1 MSEKEYFTIFA
12 TNIVCTLQKN
22 YNFLMIFK
30 GLKIAALGL
39 FTLLSSNVMGQDLLA
54 KQAPIDRKM
63 KGVDSIALQ
72 RLVVKETGGIPSAA
86 LYPNWDNSFVNSYSS
101 TLLPESYDIDLRGF
115 VMPTTN
121 RQVTSNFGQRWGRA
135 HKGIDLKVY
144 VGDTIRSAFDGM
156 VRIVDYEGK
165 GYGKYIVIRHD
176 NGLETVYGHLSKQL
190 VKINQPVKAGDVIGL
205 GGNTGRSTGSHL
217 HFETRLLGVAINPA
231 LLFDFENQ
239 DVTTDIY
246 TFRKG
251 YSDRLLA
258 SSSNKQSKTSSG
270 ADKARFHKVH
280 KGDTLSSIAKKYGM
294 TVQQLCKK
302 NGLNKNSKLQIGQ
315 VIKCG

>member
-1 MSEKEYFTIFA
+1 MI
-12 TNIVCTLQKN
+12 LQK
-22 YNFLMIFK
+22 
-30 GLKIAALGL
+30 LKIAAIGL
-39 FTLLSSNVMGQDLLA
+39 LTLVSSNVMGQDLLA

-63 KGVDSIALQ
+63 RGVDSLALQ
-72 RLVVKETGGIPSAA
+72 RLVVKENGGIPSATI
-86 LYPNWDNSFVNSYSS
+86 YPNWNNDFVNSYSDA
-101 TLLPESYDIDLRGF
+101 LLPEKFDIDLRGF

-121 RQVTSNFGQRWGRA
+121 RVVTSNFGQRWGRA

-165 GYGKYIVIRHD
+165 GYGKYIVVRHD

-239 DVTTDIY
+239 DVRSDVY
-246 TFRKG
+246 TYRKNG
-251 YSDRLLA
+251 SNRVVA
-258 SSSNKQSKTSSG
+258 SSSKASASEDKESVSG
-270 ADKARFHKVH
+270 KSRFHKVH
-280 KGDTLSSIAKKYGM
+280 RGDTLSSIARKYGM
-294 TVQQLCKK
+294 SVQELCKK
-302 NGLNKNSKLQIGQ
+302 NGLNKNAKLRIGQ
-315 VIKCG
+315 VIKCS